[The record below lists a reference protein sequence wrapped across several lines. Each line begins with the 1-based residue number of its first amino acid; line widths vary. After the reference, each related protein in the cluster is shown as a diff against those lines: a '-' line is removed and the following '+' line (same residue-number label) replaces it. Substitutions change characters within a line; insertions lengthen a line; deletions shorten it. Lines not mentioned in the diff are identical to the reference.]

1 MTKLKPWANGPFEQI
16 LHAEIHRLNGDDFDR
31 RIALISF
38 DNSIEVSITTYLTLN
53 PIQRGGR
60 EYSKEDVDKWRISYH
75 TKLDF
80 FEAELQRRDIQPKVG
95 KDEIIWYHSIRN
107 DQYHGGTRGVP
118 EERDLSGIRQVAL
131 WVFSVL
137 FDVPDTEQIVED
149 RIAQELQRNAKP
161 ERDPKL
167 DRVIDS
173 QHGLIQVVNQE
184 YYTSELLFGVDP
196 VAYREIGT
204 TLHSEDS
211 SEEKED
217 MEYQS

>member
-16 LHAEIHRLNGDDFDR
+16 IHAEIHRLNGDDFDR

-60 EYSKEDVDKWRISYH
+60 EYSKEDVDKWRTNYPG
-75 TKLDF
+75 KLDF
-80 FEAELQRRDIQPKVG
+80 FEAELQQRNIQPKVG
-95 KDEIIWYHSIRN
+95 KDEILWYHSIRN

-137 FDVPDTEQIVED
+137 FEVPDMEQIVED

-167 DRVIDS
+167 DRVIDREY
-173 QHGLIQVVNQE
+173 GLVQVVSQE
-184 YYTSELLFGVDP
+184 YYASELLFGVDP

-204 TLHSEDS
+204 TLNSEDS
-211 SEEKED
+211 SEEKEN
-217 MEYQS
+217 MEGKS

>member
-1 MTKLKPWANGPFEQI
+1 M
-16 LHAEIHRLNGDDFDR
+16 
-31 RIALISF
+31 
-38 DNSIEVSITTYLTLN
+38 
-53 PIQRGGR
+53 
-60 EYSKEDVDKWRISYH
+60 DKWLRNYH
-75 TKLDF
+75 TKLNF
-80 FEAELQRRDIQPKVG
+80 FEAELQQRSIQPKVG
-95 KDEIIWYHSIRN
+95 KDEIMWYHSIRN

-118 EERDLSGIRQVAL
+118 EERDLSSIRQVAL

-173 QHGLIQVVNQE
+173 EYGLVQVVSQE

-204 TLHSEDS
+204 TLNSEDS

-217 MEYQS
+217 RECQS